1 MLKFYFFYYDF
12 IIQNLTKIGT
22 SVIAREFNYL
32 IKRRIESLEQL
43 EISKKRGIFHRER
56 KLMK

>member
-1 MLKFYFFYYDF
+1 MLKFYLFYYGF

-32 IKRRIESLEQL
+32 IKRIESLEQL